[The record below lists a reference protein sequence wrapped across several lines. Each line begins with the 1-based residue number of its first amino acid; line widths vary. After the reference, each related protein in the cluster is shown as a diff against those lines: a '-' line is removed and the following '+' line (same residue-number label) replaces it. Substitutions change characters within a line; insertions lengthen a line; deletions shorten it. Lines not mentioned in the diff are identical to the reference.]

1 MVQTTLFNEKLLNLF
16 KLHIINEADTDKYTE
31 KYENKMNDFYDE
43 KLLQHW
49 TKNKW
54 STIDTIYN
62 EQNFKR

>member
-1 MVQTTLFNEKLLNLF
+1 
-16 KLHIINEADTDKYTE
+16 
-31 KYENKMNDFYDE
+31 MNDFYDE

-62 EQNFKR
+62 ELKTLNDNTMVFM